1 MSNPKAK
8 PYAEIRN
15 WTNISLLTVTVEGKT
30 ILPGKTFKGEAPR
43 HLIRS
48 GVLRPTPPK
57 PKSGGKK

>member
-15 WTNISLLTVTVEGKT
+15 WTNISTLTVTVEGK
-30 ILPGKTFKGEAPR
+30 IIRPGKTYKGEAPR

-48 GVLRPTPPK
+48 GVLRPTLPK
-57 PKSGGKK
+57 PKTGGKK